1 MNLAKIKR
9 KKIPVQAGRSNVL
22 PPLDMINEREKSAP
36 VQGEGYG
43 TTVAESK
50 MSGKTM
56 LAQKAATNPG
66 SPPKSLK
73 VDNVNHK
80 TLAASPLKSPIK
92 EVKSVTVEKP
102 ADDKQAPSR
111 SSTLVQSTT
120 PNAEKKVLTDV
131 EIKQQIAEKN
141 ETIKYLT
148 EFTKGKPDEK
158 TLINDLNNF
167 KKEVAELEIL
177 LKTAPKG
184 EEKKLTQD
192 EIRQQIKNN
201 NDEIKF
207 LTDYT
212 KGKTKTDE
220 NKRDFEDLDKLQK
233 ENAELEKMLNDP
245 KGGQANAA
253 PSKQEPANQVTVQ
266 EKPVTSKEKSSTLS
280 KEPDV
285 KAPAKQ

>member
-1 MNLAKIKR
+1 M
-9 KKIPVQAGRSNVL
+9 
-22 PPLDMINEREKSAP
+22 
-36 VQGEGYG
+36 
-43 TTVAESK
+43 
-50 MSGKTM
+50 
-56 LAQKAATNPG
+56 
-66 SPPKSLK
+66 
-73 VDNVNHK
+73 
-80 TLAASPLKSPIK
+80 KSPIK

-184 EEKKLTQD
+184 EEKKLT
-192 EIRQQIKNN
+192 
-201 NDEIKF
+201 
-207 LTDYT
+207 
-212 KGKTKTDE
+212 
-220 NKRDFEDLDKLQK
+220 
-233 ENAELEKMLNDP
+233 
-245 KGGQANAA
+245 
-253 PSKQEPANQVTVQ
+253 
-266 EKPVTSKEKSSTLS
+266 
-280 KEPDV
+280 
-285 KAPAKQ
+285 